1 MKTIHVDAYL
11 ADLKKEIERAEREV
25 KPSLLSSPY
34 KEKVGVYIGLS
45 EVYRKAIRQGA
56 PILPICLTW
65 YLYMKMIAALLAL

>member
-1 MKTIHVDAYL
+1 MDVYL

-45 EVYRKAIRQGA
+45 EVCRKAIRRGETDM
-56 PILPICLTW
+56 L
-65 YLYMKMIAALLAL
+65 KMAQDASI